1 MRTKREVICSQQA
14 HCLSCPL
21 SVMRTGRD
29 CEELTLEEIKE
40 IMQEEN
46 DMYINGKWYT
56 EPQIEA
62 YVNELE
68 KKVKERE
75 CEADNGARQIAL
87 YEDENRQLK
96 QIVAL
101 ARSEVHRPYPEYKYR
116 FEIETDKLFNSETT
130 VYHVEE

>member
-21 SVMRTGRD
+21 SVVGKD
-29 CEELTLEEIKE
+29 CRELTVEEIKE

-96 QIVAL
+96 QIIAL

-116 FEIETDKLFNSETT
+116 WETEFEKLFENETT
-130 VYHVEE
+130 VYNKES

>member
-1 MRTKREVICSQQA
+1 
-14 HCLSCPL
+14 
-21 SVMRTGRD
+21 
-29 CEELTLEEIKE
+29 
-40 IMQEEN
+40 
-46 DMYINGKWYT
+46 MYINEKWYT

-96 QIVAL
+96 QIIAL

-116 FEIETDKLFNSETT
+116 WETEFEKLFENETT
-130 VYHVEE
+130 VYHKVGAENDS

>member
-1 MRTKREVICSQQA
+1 MRTKREVICSQQQ

-21 SVMRTGRD
+21 SVMRTGKD
-29 CEELTLEEIKE
+29 CRELTAQEIQRYK
-40 IMQEEN
+40 EEN
-46 DMYINGKWYT
+46 DMYINEKWYT

-96 QIVAL
+96 QIIAL

-116 FEIETDKLFNSETT
+116 WETEFEKLFENETT
-130 VYHVEE
+130 VYNKES

>member
-1 MRTKREVICSQQA
+1 
-14 HCLSCPL
+14 
-21 SVMRTGRD
+21 
-29 CEELTLEEIKE
+29 
-40 IMQEEN
+40 
-46 DMYINGKWYT
+46 MYINEKWYT

-75 CEADNGARQIAL
+75 CEADNGTRQIAL

-96 QIVAL
+96 QIIAL

-116 FEIETDKLFNSETT
+116 WETEFEKLFENETT
-130 VYHVEE
+130 VYNKES